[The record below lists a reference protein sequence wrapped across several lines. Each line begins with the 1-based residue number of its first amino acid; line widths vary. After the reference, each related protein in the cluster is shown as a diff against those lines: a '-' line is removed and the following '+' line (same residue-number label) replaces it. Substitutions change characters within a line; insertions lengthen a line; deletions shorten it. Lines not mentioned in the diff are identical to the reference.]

1 MKSTP
6 ARVAGSILTKS
17 MRVRT
22 LSLSRTKSFL
32 HICIR
37 GRVGLSS
44 TMSHEGVGFK
54 PQSLRRR
61 GFEPHRM
68 HLIHLTDWRTGGASD
83 SSPYRLWCV
92 AAMAWRRWRG
102 GDGVAAML
110 SCPRRDRVAPSSERK
125 LMMRIIA
132 YRNQRSAAPTVHAQ
146 VLPLH
151 GQDRLAR
158 RQARRLRLRDQ
169 GHGRRQ
175 EDRGRRLGVRR
186 HLQAGRHRRLRP
198 ALSVVERATRT
209 D

>member
-6 ARVAGSILTKS
+6 ARVAGSILTRS

-32 HICIR
+32 HMCIR

-68 HLIHLTDWRTGGASD
+68 HLIHLTDWRNGSASD

-92 AAMAWRRWRG
+92 AATAWRRWRG
-102 GDGVAAML
+102 GYAIMP
-110 SCPRRDRVAPSSERK
+110 SPRPRRAVERTQIDDENHRVSIIEKRGADGTHHAGSSSARSRPTGSTASTSSSARSPRAWRSSRPSRP
-125 LMMRIIA
+125 
-132 YRNQRSAAPTVHAQ
+132 SAAS
-146 VLPLH
+146 
-151 GQDRLAR
+151 RAR
-158 RQARRLRLRDQ
+158 RPSR
-169 GHGRRQ
+169 
-175 EDRGRRLGVRR
+175 
-186 HLQAGRHRRLRP
+186 
-198 ALSVVERATRT
+198 S
-209 D
+209 

>member
-32 HICIR
+32 HTCIR

-68 HLIHLTDWRTGGASD
+68 HVLTDWRSGSASD
-83 SSPYRLWCV
+83 SSPPEENHRE
-92 AAMAWRRWRG
+92 AQRRRY
-102 GDGVAAML
+102 D
-110 SCPRRDRVAPSSERK
+110 
-125 LMMRIIA
+125 
-132 YRNQRSAAPTVHAQ
+132 TQ

-186 HLQAGRHRRLRP
+186 DRQAGRHPRLRP

>member
-22 LSLSRTKSFL
+22 LSLSRTKYFL

-68 HLIHLTDWRTGGASD
+68 HVLTDWRSGSASD

-102 GDGVAAML
+102 GYAIMP
-110 SCPRRDRVAPSSERK
+110 SPRPRRA
-125 LMMRIIA
+125 
-132 YRNQRSAAPTVHAQ
+132 
-146 VLPLH
+146 
-151 GQDRLAR
+151 
-158 RQARRLRLRDQ
+158 
-169 GHGRRQ
+169 
-175 EDRGRRLGVRR
+175 
-186 HLQAGRHRRLRP
+186 
-198 ALSVVERATRT
+198 VERTQIDDENHRVSISEKRSVDGTSRAGSSSARSRPTGST
-209 D
+209 ASTSSSAP

>member
-6 ARVAGSILTKS
+6 ARVAGSILTIS

-44 TMSHEGVGFK
+44 TTSHEGVGFK

-68 HLIHLTDWRTGGASD
+68 HTDRLTSD
-83 SSPYRLWCV
+83 PVLR
-92 AAMAWRRWRG
+92 
-102 GDGVAAML
+102 
-110 SCPRRDRVAPSSERK
+110 
-125 LMMRIIA
+125 A
-132 YRNQRSAAPTVHAQ
+132 YRRGAASTVQSPQ

-186 HLQAGRHRRLRP
+186 DLEAGRHRRLRP

>member
-68 HLIHLTDWRTGGASD
+68 HLIHLTDWRNGSASD

-92 AAMAWRRWRG
+92 AATAWRRWRG
-102 GDGVAAML
+102 GYAIMP
-110 SCPRRDRVAPSSERK
+110 SPRPRRA
-125 LMMRIIA
+125 
-132 YRNQRSAAPTVHAQ
+132 
-146 VLPLH
+146 
-151 GQDRLAR
+151 
-158 RQARRLRLRDQ
+158 
-169 GHGRRQ
+169 
-175 EDRGRRLGVRR
+175 
-186 HLQAGRHRRLRP
+186 
-198 ALSVVERATRT
+198 VERTQIDDENHRVSIIEKRGADGTHHAGSSSARSRPT
-209 D
+209 GSTASTSSSAP

>member
-32 HICIR
+32 HTCIR

-68 HLIHLTDWRTGGASD
+68 HTDRCQIPVLLESIQGQ
-83 SSPYRLWCV
+83 C
-92 AAMAWRRWRG
+92 RR
-102 GDGVAAML
+102 
-110 SCPRRDRVAPSSERK
+110 
-125 LMMRIIA
+125 
-132 YRNQRSAAPTVHAQ
+132 YNHAQ

-175 EDRGRRLGVRR
+175 GRRGGR
-186 HLQAGRHRRLRP
+186 HLLGQDHQAGRHRRLRP
-198 ALSVVERATRT
+198 ALLIDEPVIDERFNVSMNAGFKKQPPGRGSTELAIGLLNIITRSS
-209 D
+209 